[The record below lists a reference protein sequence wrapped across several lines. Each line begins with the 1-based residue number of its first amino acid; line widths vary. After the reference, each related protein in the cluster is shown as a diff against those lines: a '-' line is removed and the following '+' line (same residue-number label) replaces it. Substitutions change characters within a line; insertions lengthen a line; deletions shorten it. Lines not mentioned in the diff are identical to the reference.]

1 MFDNTPT
8 FIQKTVCIDNA
19 RILLNKNFKSIQNNV
34 IKTENFNNLITKEYN
49 IKKENIINK
58 INNINNSLIPLVC
71 NIKMYVDSEDSK
83 HIVIKSYNGSGLYL
97 YSIKNTRWMYRS
109 IANVPNGVKFDISYL
124 DADSSYDIFLSFNED
139 TRSYQIKFDKWNSSD
154 QGYCKRGSNNNII
167 LLNNIKVHKDFLNYR
182 YLGCLRTTYI
192 GTTENSHYGSD
203 LAGTHIKQFLW
214 NYYNREE
221 KILTNKITG
230 FYKNL
235 YTYTQSDDITNVMFN
250 TSYVNEKDKNSSGSC
265 FSFIVGDFTDVQV
278 KYVNYFNTLDINTT
292 VYSLITINDTLDT
305 NCEYGCLMIGVKTLT
320 EKESY
325 SSTSSSFR
333 AVLPPGL
340 YKIQTHDACTNN
352 VIFNKNYDTTLK
364 TGFIGSIVN

>member
-1 MFDNTPT
+1 MFDSTPT
-8 FIQKTVCIDNA
+8 FIQKTVCIDNS
-19 RILLNKNFKSIQNNV
+19 RILLNKNFKSVQENV
-34 IKTENFNNLITKEYN
+34 IKTETYNNQITKEYN

-58 INNINNSLIPLVC
+58 INNINNSLIQLVC
-71 NIKMYVDSEDSK
+71 NIKMYVDNTDNK
-83 HIVIKSYNGSGLYL
+83 HFFIKPYNGSGLYL
-97 YSIKNTRWMYRS
+97 YSIKDARWIYRS
-109 IANVPNGVKFDISYL
+109 IANLPDGVRFDISYL

-139 TRSYQIKFDKWNSSD
+139 TRSYQVKFDKWSDID
-154 QGYCKRGSNNNII
+154 QGYCKKSLNNNIV

-192 GTTENSHYGSD
+192 GTTESTLYGSD

-221 KILTNKITG
+221 KVITNKITG

-235 YTYTQSDDITNVMFN
+235 YTYTQNKNITNAMFN
-250 TSYVNEKDKNSSGSC
+250 TSYINEKDKNSSGSC
-265 FSFIVGDFTDVQV
+265 FSFIIGDFTEVQI
-278 KYVNYFNTLDINTT
+278 KYVNYFNNLDINTT
-292 VYSLITINDTLDT
+292 VYSLITINDILDIDSQ
-305 NCEYGCLMIGVKTLT
+305 YGCLMIGLKTLK

-340 YKIQTHDACTNN
+340 YKIQTHDACTND